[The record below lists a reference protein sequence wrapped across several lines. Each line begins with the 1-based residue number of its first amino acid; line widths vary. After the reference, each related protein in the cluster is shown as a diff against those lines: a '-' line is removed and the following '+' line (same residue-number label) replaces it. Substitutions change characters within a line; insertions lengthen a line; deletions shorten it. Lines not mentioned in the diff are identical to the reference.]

1 MEWNNLAD
9 AGKIRVGQKL
19 IVSKTTNESIPAEE
33 IDSGSEQ
40 APIVPVAPESEDSSV
55 QDFFKG
61 QVEER
66 PIIDAPENP

>member
-19 IVSKTTNESIPAEE
+19 IVSKTTNESIPAEG